1 MNDTAQEHRMVEA
14 RETKEKYEHLVG
26 FLKGDLKFGKAPA
39 NMTDGELADLIV
51 YLRDLK
57 SLVEGREKL
66 LGEALKNRHSEDLE
80 AVQRAYMATGVL
92 DTYTVQGE
100 ATPGLVYSFVVQQ
113 RLDLELVEKE
123 MGSDW
128 MEEHKKPTTFFQAR
142 KAK

>member
-1 MNDTAQEHRMVEA
+1 MNEQAQE
-14 RETKEKYEHLVG
+14 TKTKVAQLIDL
-26 FLKGDLKFGKAPA
+26 LKSDLKFGKAPA
-39 NMTDGELADLIV
+39 EMSDGELVDLMI
-51 YLRDLK
+51 YMRDLK
-57 SLVEGREKL
+57 STLESREKL
-66 LGEALKNRHSEDLE
+66 LGEVLKRRHEEDLN
-80 AVQRAYMATGVL
+80 AVQQAYMATGVL

-128 MEEHKKPTTFFQAR
+128 MEEHKKPITFFQAR

>member
-1 MNDTAQEHRMVEA
+1 MNEQAQE
-14 RETKEKYEHLVG
+14 TKTKVAQLIDL
-26 FLKGDLKFGKAPA
+26 LKSDLKFGKAPA
-39 NMTDGELADLIV
+39 EMSDGELVDLMI
-51 YLRDLK
+51 YMRDLK
-57 SLVEGREKL
+57 STLESREKL
-66 LGEALKNRHSEDLE
+66 LGEVLKRRHEEDLN
-80 AVQRAYMATGVL
+80 AVQQAYMATGVL

-113 RLDLELVEKE
+113 RLDTEAIEAE